1 MNIRFAT
8 LTDIPACIELGRQ
21 MHAVTRFAAYDYDA
35 GRLARA
41 LKKVIGTGRDA
52 CGSHCFLVAEDGA
65 GCIAGLLIGCM
76 QKHFFSELPVA
87 SVIYYAVLPGRR
99 MSGAGLRL
107 LTTFRKWAE
116 NRGAF
121 ELSVGTNSG
130 VELEKTDRFLRRL
143 GLQRTGGNYA
153 LMFGAGGMET

>member
-8 LTDIPACIELGRQ
+8 PTDIPACLEAGRQ
-21 MHAVTRFAAYDYDA
+21 MHANTRFAAYDYDA
-35 GRLARA
+35 ERVARA
-41 LKKVIGTGRDA
+41 LRKVIDTGQDA
-52 CGSHCFLVAEDGA
+52 NGSHCFLVAEDNEGR
-65 GCIAGLLIGCM
+65 IAGALVGCM

-87 SVIYYAVLPGRR
+87 SVIHYAVLPGRR
-99 MSGAGLRL
+99 MSGAGLKL
-107 LTTFRKWAE
+107 LVAFRKWAE

-143 GLQRTGGNYA
+143 GFRHTGGNYA
-153 LMFGAGGMET
+153 LMLGAERSGA